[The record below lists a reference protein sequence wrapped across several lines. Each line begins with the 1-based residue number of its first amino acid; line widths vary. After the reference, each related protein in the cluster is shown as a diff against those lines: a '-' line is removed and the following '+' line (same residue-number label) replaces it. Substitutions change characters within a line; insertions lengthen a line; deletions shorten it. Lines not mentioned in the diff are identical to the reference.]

1 MKQRLF
7 EIKSNERIAKNV
19 YRMQLAGDTAGILP
33 GQFVNIRVAGQF
45 LRRPISVCNIE
56 EAKGERQEA
65 KGTEGVLTIIYKVV
79 GVGTEAMSQLP
90 VGTQLDV
97 LTILGNGYDLTKA
110 GDQPLLVGGGVGV
123 PPLYRLTRDLI
134 ARGKEVAVV
143 LGFNTE
149 SEIFYAEKFEEAGAK
164 VIIATADGS
173 VGVKGFVTT
182 AIAES
187 GVEADYFYSCGPLP
201 MLKALCQSLEIDG
214 EVSLEERM
222 GCGFGIC
229 MGCSIQTTKGAKRVC
244 KEGPVF
250 KKEEVIW

>member
-1 MKQRLF
+1 MQRVVLTVT
-7 EIKSNERIAKNV
+7 KNEALTPLI
-19 YRMQLAGDTAGILP
+19 YEMHLAGDVSGVTRA
-33 GQFVNIRVAGQF
+33 GQFVEIALDGLY
-45 LRRPISVCNIE
+45 LRRPISVCNYE
-56 EAKGERQEA
+56 EGE
-65 KGTEGVLTIIYKVV
+65 LTLIYKVV
-79 GVGTEAMSQLP
+79 GKGTDLMSQMAE
-90 VGTQLDV
+90 GTQLDV
-97 LTILGNGYDLTKA
+97 LTGLGNGFNIDHECKRA
-110 GDQPLLVGGGVGV
+110 LLVGGGVGV

-134 ARGKEVAVV
+134 ARGKEVTVV

-149 SEIFYAEKFEEAGAK
+149 AEIFYAEKFEEAGAK
-164 VIIATADGS
+164 VILATADGS
-173 VGVKGFVTT
+173 VGIKGFVTN

-201 MLKALCQSLEIDG
+201 MLKALCQNLEIDG

>member
-1 MKQRLF
+1 MQRVILTVT
-7 EIKSNERIAKNV
+7 KNEALTPLI
-19 YRMQLAGDTAGILP
+19 YEMHLAGDVSGVTRA
-33 GQFVNIRVAGQF
+33 GQFVEIALDGLY
-45 LRRPISVCNIE
+45 LRRPISVCNYE
-56 EAKGERQEA
+56 DGE
-65 KGTEGVLTIIYKVV
+65 LTLIYKVV
-79 GVGTEAMSQLP
+79 GKGTDLMSQMAE
-90 VGTQLDV
+90 GTQLDV
-97 LTILGNGYDLTKA
+97 LTGLGNGFNIDHECKK
-110 GDQPLLVGGGVGV
+110 PLLVGGGVGV

-134 ARGKEVAVV
+134 ARGKEVTVV

-164 VIIATADGS
+164 VVIATADGS
-173 VGVKGFVTT
+173 VGIKGFVTT

>member
-1 MKQRLF
+1 MQRVVLTVT
-7 EIKSNERIAKNV
+7 KNEALTPLI
-19 YRMQLAGDTAGILP
+19 YEMHLAGDVSGVTRA
-33 GQFVNIRVAGQF
+33 GQFVEIALDGLY
-45 LRRPISVCNIE
+45 LRRPISVCNYE
-56 EAKGERQEA
+56 EGE
-65 KGTEGVLTIIYKVV
+65 LTLIYKVV
-79 GVGTEAMSQLP
+79 GKGTDLMSQMAE
-90 VGTQLDV
+90 GTQLDV
-97 LTILGNGYDLTKA
+97 LTGLGNGFNIDHECEK
-110 GDQPLLVGGGVGV
+110 PLLVGGGVGV

-134 ARGKEVAVV
+134 ARGKEVTVV

-164 VIIATADGS
+164 VIITTADGS
-173 VGVKGFVTT
+173 VGIKGFVTN

-187 GVEADYFYSCGPLP
+187 GVKADYFYSCGPLP